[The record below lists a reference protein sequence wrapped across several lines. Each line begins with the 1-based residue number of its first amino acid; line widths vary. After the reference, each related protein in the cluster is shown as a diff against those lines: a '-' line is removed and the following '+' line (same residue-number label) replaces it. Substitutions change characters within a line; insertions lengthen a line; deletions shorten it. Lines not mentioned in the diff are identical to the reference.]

1 MTDDQA
7 PTGALTEWAIA
18 QVEAHPV
25 RNAET
30 RAVTGY
36 MLSAD
41 KWREIRAA
49 LRKAEAALA
58 EAEQKGAREALL
70 AAAAAWPGSDWWGEI
85 DDWLRVRATHSS
97 ADRTG
102 T

>member
-1 MTDDQA
+1 MTDDQT

-25 RNAET
+25 RNAQT

-58 EAEQKGAREALL
+58 EAEMCACGYGTVCQECMLTYRHRAVL
-70 AAAAAWPGSDWWGEI
+70 AAIFGSP
-85 DDWLRVRATHSS
+85 DDGV
-97 ADRTG
+97 
-102 T
+102 